1 MSVWH
6 REGLQVAPCTDRL
19 AKTQWAFLSEMVFS
33 ALHRFPRVGVKPE
46 TRRTPDRRRHCL
58 PSTGLLSLPR
68 PSRKLLKLCSLRS
81 TSRQGPSFTRLA
93 PHTFVCSAS
102 SWGGSEGGSFSC
114 RRWRLTRRSVR
125 MLRPLRPGLQ
135 VSACCWRVAVWFH
148 HSYML
153 LVSCFPLAFC
163 KFTLF
168 RFHFQRV
175 AQLDFALCE
184 TPHKTLRVTPF
195 FFFLLTLH

>member
-1 MSVWH
+1 MH
-6 REGLQVAPCTDRL
+6 RSSCKDTVGLFVRDGFQRAAPFPSSRCEAGDEEDTRQ
-19 AKTQWAFLSEMVFS
+19 TSSLSPV
-33 ALHRFPRVGVKPE
+33 HRSPFASPSQPE
-46 TRRTPDRRRHCL
+46 TSQVVFTSLDFPSGAVFYTTGTAHVCL
-58 PSTGLLSLPR
+58 QCFFLGR
-68 PSRKLLKLCSLRS
+68 
-81 TSRQGPSFTRLA
+81 
-93 PHTFVCSAS
+93 
-102 SWGGSEGGSFSC
+102 EGGSFSC